1 LSDQNHPR
9 TDKWH
14 EGATYEPYVGRWSR
28 PMAREFLRWL
38 NVPSGSRWL
47 DVGCGTG
54 ALSQTILQAA
64 DPRAVKGI
72 DASATFIAY
81 AREHVVDERV
91 SFEVGNAQDLPLENS
106 QFDAVVAGLVLN
118 FIPDKPRALSEM
130 MRVAKPDGII
140 AAYVWDYADQ
150 MQMMRVFW
158 DAVITLHPDALEL
171 DEGRRF
177 PLCHPDA
184 LADLFQ
190 SAGLEQVETRS
201 IDIHTKFQDFDD
213 YWSPFLGGVGPAP
226 AYVMSLIEQDRSAL
240 RDDIRA
246 RLPVASDGTIDLIA
260 RAWAVRG
267 RPTESL

>member
-1 LSDQNHPR
+1 MSNPNP
-9 TDKWH
+9 TSDKWI

-28 PMAREFLRWL
+28 PVAREFLNWI
-38 NVPSGSRWL
+38 NVPAGARWL

-54 ALSQTILQAA
+54 ALSQTILQTA
-64 DPRAVKGI
+64 DPHDVKGI
-72 DASATFIAY
+72 DPSAAFVAY
-81 AREHVVDERV
+81 AREHVVDARV
-91 SFEVGNAQDLPLENS
+91 SFEVGNAQDLLLESS

-118 FIPDKPRALSEM
+118 FIPDKSKALSEM
-130 MRVAKPDGII
+130 ARVVKSGGTI

-158 DAVITLHPDALEL
+158 DAVIALHPAMLEH

-184 LADLFQ
+184 LQALFE
-190 SAGLEQVETRS
+190 SAGLAQVETRS
-201 IDIHTKFQDFDD
+201 IDIRTCFHDFDD

-226 AYVMSLIEQDRSAL
+226 AYVMSLSEQDRIAL
-240 RDDIRA
+240 RDNIRA
-246 RLPVASDGTIDLIA
+246 RLPEAADGSIDLNA

-267 RPTESL
+267 VTR